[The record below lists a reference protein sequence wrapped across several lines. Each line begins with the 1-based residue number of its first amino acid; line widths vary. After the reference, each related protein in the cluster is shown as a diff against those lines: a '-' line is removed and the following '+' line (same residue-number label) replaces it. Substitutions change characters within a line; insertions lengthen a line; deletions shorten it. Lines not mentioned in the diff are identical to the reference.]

1 MGHFIVLDLEWNQS
15 PGGRETSM
23 DRLPFEIIEIG
34 AVKLDENLRIISEF
48 SRLVRPQVYKTLHY
62 KISEVTHLSL
72 IHIFCAA
79 VISMIDLLY
88 PQILRSLTN
97 TLFAGDPHL
106 LLKALVP
113 IGIGFE

>member
-1 MGHFIVLDLEWNQS
+1 MNTLKRFIHYYKPYQALFYLDL
-15 PGGRETSM
+15 
-23 DRLPFEIIEIG
+23 I
-34 AVKLDENLRIISEF
+34 
-48 SRLVRPQVYKTLHY
+48 
-62 KISEVTHLSL
+62 
-72 IHIFCAA
+72 CAA

-113 IGIGFE
+113 IGIGLFIMYIIQSLCKFYVCYQGHHMSLIADIKFA

>member
-1 MGHFIVLDLEWNQS
+1 MNTLKRFIHYYKPYQALFYLDL
-15 PGGRETSM
+15 
-23 DRLPFEIIEIG
+23 I
-34 AVKLDENLRIISEF
+34 
-48 SRLVRPQVYKTLHY
+48 
-62 KISEVTHLSL
+62 
-72 IHIFCAA
+72 CAA

-113 IGIGFE
+113 HWHRPLHYVYHSKPMQILCLLSGTYDGR